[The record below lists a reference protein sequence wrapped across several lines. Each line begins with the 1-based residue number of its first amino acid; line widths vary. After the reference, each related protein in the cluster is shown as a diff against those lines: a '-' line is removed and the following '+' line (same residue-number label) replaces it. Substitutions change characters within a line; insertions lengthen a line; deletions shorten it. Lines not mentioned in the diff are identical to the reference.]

1 MFEHSV
7 SKKELILFLVVT
19 FGFTA
24 IMGIAMAF
32 TYPKYKV
39 DAFPLVQMCYPA
51 TGVMIALLLNKNK
64 RKELPIKFYGVYL
77 FFTITLV
84 LYILVEIFIFH
95 KNPGWYVEYYTI
107 IGSLALIIMYFSDEK
122 DKIDAFG
129 LKVGKNSKECIRY
142 TLLFVILYLCANFLG
157 QLIFG
162 NVKDFIASFKDP
174 KRLVGMFLLPFS
186 FPLAFI
192 VFLGEEYGWRY
203 FLQTA
208 LQERLGKRKGIIL
221 LGVIWGI
228 WHLPLNLFYYSPKTS
243 FYSVINQLII
253 CIGYSVFFGFVYM
266 KTKNIWAVS
275 MIHFINNNLGFILYG
290 STGADVVFSGKAV
303 LGNLFCIFVIYLP
316 FLFAKEYSKKE
327 AEVSNY
333 SG

>member
-142 TLLFVILYLCANFLG
+142 TLLFVILYLCANF
-157 QLIFG
+157 
-162 NVKDFIASFKDP
+162 
-174 KRLVGMFLLPFS
+174 
-186 FPLAFI
+186 
-192 VFLGEEYGWRY
+192 
-203 FLQTA
+203 
-208 LQERLGKRKGIIL
+208 
-221 LGVIWGI
+221 
-228 WHLPLNLFYYSPKTS
+228 
-243 FYSVINQLII
+243 
-253 CIGYSVFFGFVYM
+253 
-266 KTKNIWAVS
+266 
-275 MIHFINNNLGFILYG
+275 
-290 STGADVVFSGKAV
+290 
-303 LGNLFCIFVIYLP
+303 
-316 FLFAKEYSKKE
+316 
-327 AEVSNY
+327 
-333 SG
+333 